1 MFAQI
6 DIGSFSLLFII
17 IVVAIAIYLLSGF
30 RIIYQYERG
39 VKFSLGSFKKIYPPG
54 LAYAFPAFQSIK
66 KVDLRVNTLDIPR
79 QEVITKDNVS
89 CAINAVIFYRVVQAD
104 KAVIEISN
112 YNYAIN
118 QLAQSSLRNVVGTA
132 ELDTVLAQRDQLGES
147 IRKFV
152 DEFTMPWGIHVL
164 SVELKDVELK
174 EDMKRSMAAQAE
186 AERDRRARITLAEGE
201 AMAADK
207 LLEAAKTIEKS
218 PAALQLRLYQ
228 AMVRIGEEN
237 NSVVVLPIPIEI
249 LSIFQ
254 KNKEWR
260 KASANTLK
268 TGLLVCFLVLDKKA
282 SDKSNLKFKS
292 FLKLKRL
299 LEANWPPFLKKMIV
313 QLGVH
318 QIENL
323 IIISMFNYSYEIE
336 SRHPDCYGHNR

>member
-17 IVVAIAIYLLSGF
+17 IVVAVAIYLLAGF

-254 KNKEWR
+254 KNKE
-260 KASANTLK
+260 
-268 TGLLVCFLVLDKKA
+268 
-282 SDKSNLKFKS
+282 
-292 FLKLKRL
+292 
-299 LEANWPPFLKKMIV
+299 
-313 QLGVH
+313 
-318 QIENL
+318 
-323 IIISMFNYSYEIE
+323 
-336 SRHPDCYGHNR
+336 

>member
-207 LLEAAKTIEKS
+207 LLEATKTIEKS

-249 LSIFQ
+249 LSVFQ
-254 KNKEWR
+254 K
-260 KASANTLK
+260 
-268 TGLLVCFLVLDKKA
+268 
-282 SDKSNLKFKS
+282 
-292 FLKLKRL
+292 
-299 LEANWPPFLKKMIV
+299 LKK
-313 QLGVH
+313 
-318 QIENL
+318 E
-323 IIISMFNYSYEIE
+323 
-336 SRHPDCYGHNR
+336 

>member
-6 DIGSFSLLFII
+6 EFGSLSLLFII

-39 VKFSLGSFKKIYPPG
+39 VKFSLGSFKRIYPPG

-254 KNKEWR
+254 KNKE
-260 KASANTLK
+260 
-268 TGLLVCFLVLDKKA
+268 
-282 SDKSNLKFKS
+282 
-292 FLKLKRL
+292 
-299 LEANWPPFLKKMIV
+299 
-313 QLGVH
+313 
-318 QIENL
+318 
-323 IIISMFNYSYEIE
+323 
-336 SRHPDCYGHNR
+336 

>member
-30 RIIYQYERG
+30 RVIYQYERG
-39 VKFSLGSFKKIYPPG
+39 VKFSLGSFKRIYPPG

-207 LLEAAKTIEKS
+207 LLEAAKTIES
-218 PAALQLRLYQ
+218 RRRLCSF
-228 AMVRIGEEN
+228 G
-237 NSVVVLPIPIEI
+237 
-249 LSIFQ
+249 SIRRWF
-254 KNKEWR
+254 E
-260 KASANTLK
+260 SA
-268 TGLLVCFLVLDKKA
+268 KK
-282 SDKSNLKFKS
+282 
-292 FLKLKRL
+292 
-299 LEANWPPFLKKMIV
+299 
-313 QLGVH
+313 
-318 QIENL
+318 
-323 IIISMFNYSYEIE
+323 II
-336 SRHPDCYGHNR
+336 

>member
-228 AMVRIGEEN
+228 AMVRICEEN

-254 KNKEWR
+254 KNKE
-260 KASANTLK
+260 
-268 TGLLVCFLVLDKKA
+268 
-282 SDKSNLKFKS
+282 
-292 FLKLKRL
+292 
-299 LEANWPPFLKKMIV
+299 
-313 QLGVH
+313 
-318 QIENL
+318 
-323 IIISMFNYSYEIE
+323 
-336 SRHPDCYGHNR
+336 

>member
-6 DIGSFSLLFII
+6 EFGSLSLLFII

-39 VKFSLGSFKKIYPPG
+39 VKFSLGSFKRIYPPG

-174 EDMKRSMAAQAE
+174 EEMKRSMAAQAE
-186 AERDRRARITLAEGE
+186 AERDRRARIVLAEGE

-254 KNKEWR
+254 KQKE
-260 KASANTLK
+260 
-268 TGLLVCFLVLDKKA
+268 
-282 SDKSNLKFKS
+282 
-292 FLKLKRL
+292 
-299 LEANWPPFLKKMIV
+299 
-313 QLGVH
+313 
-318 QIENL
+318 
-323 IIISMFNYSYEIE
+323 
-336 SRHPDCYGHNR
+336 

>member
-17 IVVAIAIYLLSGF
+17 IVVAVAIYLLAGF

-89 CAINAVIFYRVVQAD
+89 CSINAVIFYRVVQAD

-254 KNKEWR
+254 K
-260 KASANTLK
+260 
-268 TGLLVCFLVLDKKA
+268 
-282 SDKSNLKFKS
+282 
-292 FLKLKRL
+292 
-299 LEANWPPFLKKMIV
+299 LKK
-313 QLGVH
+313 
-318 QIENL
+318 E
-323 IIISMFNYSYEIE
+323 
-336 SRHPDCYGHNR
+336 

>member
-6 DIGSFSLLFII
+6 EFGSLSLLFII
-17 IVVAIAIYLLSGF
+17 IVVAIAIYLLTGF

-254 KNKEWR
+254 KNKE
-260 KASANTLK
+260 
-268 TGLLVCFLVLDKKA
+268 
-282 SDKSNLKFKS
+282 
-292 FLKLKRL
+292 
-299 LEANWPPFLKKMIV
+299 
-313 QLGVH
+313 
-318 QIENL
+318 
-323 IIISMFNYSYEIE
+323 
-336 SRHPDCYGHNR
+336 

>member
-17 IVVAIAIYLLSGF
+17 IVVAIAIYLLTGF

-254 KNKEWR
+254 KNKE
-260 KASANTLK
+260 
-268 TGLLVCFLVLDKKA
+268 
-282 SDKSNLKFKS
+282 
-292 FLKLKRL
+292 
-299 LEANWPPFLKKMIV
+299 
-313 QLGVH
+313 
-318 QIENL
+318 
-323 IIISMFNYSYEIE
+323 
-336 SRHPDCYGHNR
+336 